1 MRGVIVG
8 LFNRKDDKV
17 DAGAEDVADMDIS
30 TTSGYDLLLAYM
42 RKHKVVDR
50 QKTRKELGF
59 TETQLNRYQRQ
70 VMKLNNLEIRKN
82 MMRPKHRT
90 LVLIED

>member
-1 MRGVIVG
+1 MG
-8 LFNRKDDKV
+8 LFNRKEDKV
-17 DAGAEDVADMDIS
+17 DAGDGDDVADMDIS

-50 QKTRKELGF
+50 QKTRRELGF